1 MKNDKKQNQYRV
13 NEQIRVR
20 EVRIVG
26 EGGSSVMPTR
36 QALEMARHQGVDLV
50 EISPNAQPPV
60 CRLIDY
66 SKFLYQQ
73 KKKAKE
79 MKANAAK
86 TEIKELRFGPQT
98 DEHDF
103 QFKLNHAKNFLKD
116 GCKVKAFVF
125 FKGRSILFSEQGE
138 KLLLRFAVELEE
150 FGKAEKMP
158 LLEGKRMSMI
168 IAPIKKK

>member
-1 MKNDKKQNQYRV
+1 
-13 NEQIRVR
+13 
-20 EVRIVG
+20 
-26 EGGSSVMPTR
+26 
-36 QALEMARHQGVDLV
+36 
-50 EISPNAQPPV
+50 
-60 CRLIDY
+60 
-66 SKFLYQQ
+66 
-73 KKKAKE
+73 

-86 TEIKELRFGPQT
+86 TEIKELRFGPNT

-103 QFKLNHAKNFLKD
+103 QFKLNHAKNFLKE
-116 GCKVKAFVF
+116 GNKVKAFVY

>member
-1 MKNDKKQNQYRV
+1 
-13 NEQIRVR
+13 
-20 EVRIVG
+20 
-26 EGGSSVMPTR
+26 
-36 QALEMARHQGVDLV
+36 
-50 EISPNAQPPV
+50 
-60 CRLIDY
+60 
-66 SKFLYQQ
+66 
-73 KKKAKE
+73 

-116 GCKVKAFVF
+116 GCKVKAFVY

>member
-1 MKNDKKQNQYRV
+1 
-13 NEQIRVR
+13 
-20 EVRIVG
+20 
-26 EGGSSVMPTR
+26 
-36 QALEMARHQGVDLV
+36 MAQDLGLDLV
-50 EISPNAQPPV
+50 EIAENAVPPV
-60 CRLIDY
+60 CKIIDY
-66 SKFLYQQ
+66 QKYVYQQ

-79 MKANAAK
+79 MKANASK
-86 TEIKELRFGPQT
+86 QEIKELRFGPQT

-103 QFKLNHAKNFLKD
+103 QFKLNHAKEFLKD
-116 GCKVKAFVF
+116 GDKVKAFVY
-125 FKGRSILFSEQGE
+125 FKGRSIVFSEQGE